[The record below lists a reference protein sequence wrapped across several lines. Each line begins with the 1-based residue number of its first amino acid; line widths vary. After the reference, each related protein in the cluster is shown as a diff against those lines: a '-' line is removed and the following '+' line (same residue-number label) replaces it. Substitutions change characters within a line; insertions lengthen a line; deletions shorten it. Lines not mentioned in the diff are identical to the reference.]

1 MAKKHNVT
9 TRAKAPTETELTTT
23 PAPARKSRP
32 KPKPARPTKAK
43 PTPTSRR
50 AEPDAPS
57 SLRDQSEWARPAT
70 PDELH
75 RWVGEV
81 LGVRV
86 ARRAIVHGHDAPF
99 DYLAHAFFADSAAPA
114 DGVDG
119 GGAGAEGGGAGPAD
133 CVVWASRGSG
143 KTMLGAI
150 ATLLDLVFKPGI
162 EVRVLGGSLEQSRRM
177 FAHLR
182 RLLDPARSA
191 GLASRVAKVTE
202 RRLRLDNQSEVE
214 VLAQSQTSVRGT
226 RVHKLRCDEV
236 DLFDP
241 EVWEAAQ
248 LVTRSARLGDV
259 LVRGSVECLSTMHV
273 PHGMM
278 HRLVSEARRGT
289 RRMFR
294 WGVVDVLE
302 ECAPRHLCGQPDGTR
317 CDLWEECAGR
327 AKGRGVHAGHVRVD
341 DALAMKRRVGKA
353 TWESEMLCRRPRRR
367 DAVVPEFDPGVHV
380 GKFEPPAG
388 GMFVAG
394 MDFGMRA
401 PTVVLW
407 ACVDESGV
415 VWVLDERSASGQ
427 VLEAH
432 VEAMRRGLAR
442 EGREGERREGWPLPA
457 WVGIDPAG
465 RARNDQTGLSAA
477 QVLLKAG
484 FAVRAVRRPL
494 RVGLEL
500 LRARLA
506 PAVGAPRLY
515 VHERCAVLISSLER
529 YHYPTD
535 NPESDEPVKGEGHD
549 HAVDALRYLVQ
560 NLDAPAVSATF
571 NYLK

>member
-1 MAKKHNVT
+1 MKRKVT
-9 TRAKAPTETELTTT
+9 ARAN
-23 PAPARKSRP
+23 APAEIKITPKPSPKPRP
-32 KPKPARPTKAK
+32 KPKVTRPTRARPTPA
-43 PTPTSRR
+43 
-50 AEPDAPS
+50 PDGVEAPGA
-57 SLRDQSEWARPAT
+57 LRDQSEWARPAT

-75 RWVGEV
+75 RWVAEV

-99 DYLAHAFFADSAAPA
+99 DYLAHAFFADSAAP
-114 DGVDG
+114 GDG
-119 GGAGAEGGGAGPAD
+119 GGEEARGPAD

-182 RLLDPARSA
+182 RLLDPSRSA

-302 ECAPRHLCGQPDGTR
+302 ECAPRHRCEQPDGTR

-380 GKFEPPAG
+380 LKFDPPAG
-388 GMFVAG
+388 AMFVAG

-442 EGREGERREGWPLPA
+442 EGLAREGREGWPLPA

-506 PAVGAPRLY
+506 PAVGGPRLY